1 MKNLTSAY
9 VSSASYAA
17 VFSVAPPL
25 SPHERFVGREWG
37 SEWGSDT
44 KNGCVG
50 GYLSQVITRN
60 HDEGNESRRFWKF
73 APFADF
79 RKRYKFGDG

>member
-1 MKNLTSAY
+1 MSL
-9 VSSASYAA
+9 ASYAA

-25 SPHERFVGREWG
+25 SPHERFVGR
-37 SEWGSDT
+37 DT
-44 KNGCVG
+44 KDGCVG